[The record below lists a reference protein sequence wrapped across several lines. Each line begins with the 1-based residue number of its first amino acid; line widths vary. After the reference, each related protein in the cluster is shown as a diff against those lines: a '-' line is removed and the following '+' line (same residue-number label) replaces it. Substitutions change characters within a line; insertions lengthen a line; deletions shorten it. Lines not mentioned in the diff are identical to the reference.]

1 MTNTTFVTSKWLDD
15 DIPNLNNYIP
25 QVNDI
30 VIYIFQA
37 HEEFITKYYDVI
49 KFKSDNE
56 IFPFEKLV
64 DLLSEN
70 ICRIDS
76 ITYEFPLLPKKSS
89 KFPANIVMNLTLSL
103 LNDQNKIF
111 NVRYFKP
118 ETADLEFLIP
128 LKKYEEAVIAAKT
141 LVKNSQVFI
150 TLNNEKKMVFIS
162 EVKTNKLRLHINMI
176 T

>member
-1 MTNTTFVTSKWLDD
+1 M
-15 DIPNLNNYIP
+15 
-25 QVNDI
+25 
-30 VIYIFQA
+30 
-37 HEEFITKYYDVI
+37 
-49 KFKSDNE
+49 
-56 IFPFEKLV
+56 
-64 DLLSEN
+64 LSES

-76 ITYEFPLLPKKSS
+76 ITYEFPLLAKKSS

-150 TLNNEKKMVFIS
+150 TLNNEKKKVFIS
-162 EVKTNKLRLHINMI
+162 DVNK
-176 T
+176 